1 MKFGQVA
8 DYKKGNNTDMQ
19 SRDMLKFDFSG
30 KGLEIVSSSHLCMY
44 RIYHIKRFPML
55 CNIN

>member
-8 DYKKGNNTDMQ
+8 NCKKGNNIDMQ
-19 SRDMLKFDFSG
+19 NRDMLKFDFLG

-44 RIYHIKRFPML
+44 RIYHIKRFLML

>member
-8 DYKKGNNTDMQ
+8 DYKKGNNIDMQ

-55 CNIN
+55 